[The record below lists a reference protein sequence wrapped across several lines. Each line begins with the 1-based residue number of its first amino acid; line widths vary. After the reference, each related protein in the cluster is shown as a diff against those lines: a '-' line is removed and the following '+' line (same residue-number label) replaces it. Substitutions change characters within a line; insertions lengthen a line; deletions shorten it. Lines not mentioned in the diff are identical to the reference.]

1 MTADFVLRGGD
12 MFTAEVARRRA
23 SSVAIGGGRILA
35 VGDDADMGP
44 LTGASTQVIEL
55 AGRTVVP
62 GFQDAHVHPGGGGL
76 ERLACDLSG
85 VHSRAAYRE
94 VIGRYAREHPE
105 EEWILGG
112 GWSMDL
118 FPGGTPSRE
127 ELDAVESRRPVML
140 SNRDHHAVWVNSRAL
155 ELAGIGAA
163 TPDPP
168 HGRIERE
175 AGGGPLGT
183 LQEAAARLVGSLVPS
198 PTLAKQREALVV
210 AQRYLHSL
218 GITSWQD
225 AIIGTYDSIPDM
237 FGAYLSLLAAGE
249 LTAKV
254 VGALWWDRD
263 AGIEQIDALVSRRDQ
278 AGTGRF
284 RATSVK
290 MMLDGVCET
299 CTASLSEPY
308 LSASGEPSDQRGM
321 DFIDPL
327 LLREYVT
334 ALDAHGFQVHFHAI
348 GDKAVRSAL
357 DAVAAARSA
366 NGFSDNRHH
375 IAHLQVVDP
384 ADLPRFRQLGV
395 VANLQALWAC
405 NDPQMTEL
413 TVPILGERR
422 ASWQYPFGGLVR
434 AGAALAFGSD
444 WPVSSPDPLQALH
457 VAVNRTIPPGEGSGA
472 GVGAGGAD
480 EPLLPAERLDLATAL
495 AGYTAGSAWVNQLEG
510 ETGTIEVGKLA
521 DLAVLD
527 RDLFALPSSE
537 ISSARVV
544 ATFAEGSLVHE
555 SGL

>member
-1 MTADFVLRGGD
+1 VTTADVVLRGGD
-12 MFTAEVARRRA
+12 VYTADAAGRRA
-23 SSVAIGGGRILA
+23 SAVAILGGRILA
-35 VGDDADMGP
+35 VGDDADMKP
-44 LTGASTQVIEL
+44 LTGSSTQVIEL

-85 VHSRAAYRE
+85 VHSRSAYRE
-94 VIGRYAREHPE
+94 VIARYAREHPE

-112 GWSMDL
+112 GWAMDV
-118 FPGGTPSRE
+118 FPGGTPSRG

-175 AGGGPLGT
+175 AGGAPLGT
-183 LQEAAARLVGSLVPS
+183 LQEAAARLVGVLVPGPS
-198 PTLAKQREALVV
+198 LAKQRAALLV

-225 AIIGTYDSIPDM
+225 AIIGAYDSIPDM
-237 FGAYLSLLAAGE
+237 FGAYVSLLGAGE

-263 AGIEQIDALVSRRDQ
+263 AGIEQIDSLVSRR
-278 AGTGRF
+278 ALAETGRF

-308 LSASGEPSDQRGM
+308 VGVEPPDQRGM
-321 DFIDPL
+321 DFIDPVV
-327 LLREYVT
+327 LREYVT

-357 DAVAAARSA
+357 DAVAAARSV

-384 ADLPRFRQLGV
+384 ADLPRFRRLGV

-434 AGAALAFGSD
+434 AGASLAFGSD

-472 GVGAGGAD
+472 D

-495 AGYTAGSAWVNQLEG
+495 AGYTAGSAYVNHLEG
-510 ETGTIEVGKLA
+510 ETGTIEAGKLA

-527 RDLFALPSSE
+527 CELFALPPSE

-544 ATFAEGSLVHE
+544 ATFAEGTLVHE
-555 SGL
+555 SGF